1 MSLFQ
6 NSVLNKYLKGL
17 ESEKVNQAYERFINH
32 FHNPTIQE
40 NIRNSKEEQYQGE
53 FLIDLFVNV
62 LGYTKN
68 PTPEFNLTTELKNI
82 KGSKKTDGAILKDE
96 KALAVIELKGTN
108 TTDLSKV
115 ETQAFGYKNNQPGC
129 NYVIT
134 SNFEKLRFYIDNAVD
149 FEEFN
154 LFKLSKERFDSL
166 WLCLSSEYLLKDIPK
181 KIKDE
186 SLTQEENV
194 TKKLYKDYASFR
206 NEIFDA
212 IQKENPEFDKL
223 TLFKKTQKLLDRFL
237 FIFFAE
243 DRLLLPPNSIRS
255 IVNQWTDLRDKYDE
269 YFPLYDRFKKYFG
282 YMNTGHK
289 GQQHDIFAYNGG
301 LFAPDEILDNIKIN
315 DDLLHKHTINLSNYD
330 FESEVSV
337 NILGHI
343 FEHSLNDI
351 DEIQAE
357 IQGVASEQSKT
368 KRKKDGVFYT
378 PKYITKYIVD
388 NTVGKLC
395 EEKKTELDIQEAEY
409 EKERKGRQKATLKK
423 LTQKL
428 EDYRKWLLQITICDP
443 ACGSGAFL
451 NQALEFLIAEHQY
464 IDELQAKLF
473 GDAMVLS
480 ELENSIL
487 ENNLFGVDINEESV
501 EIAKLSLWLRTAQK
515 GRKLTSLNNNIKC
528 GNSLIDDPTVAGEKA
543 FIWKNEFPEVF
554 AKGGF
559 DVIIGNPPYVRVQ
572 NLDKNSVVYFEEHYK
587 SATGKFDIYVLFNEL
602 SIELLKERG
611 LLSFIQPHRF
621 INADFGKGLK
631 NVFESTQYLNK
642 IISFSDIDI
651 FQGATTY
658 TAIFFLEKK
667 VNDSILYKEYTDKK
681 PIYISENLD
690 FLKNND
696 FIKVSYSSIKNN
708 WEFKNEAELTL
719 LNRLRGFKKLS
730 NIALNIS
737 QGVIPGSDK
746 IYYLEV
752 IEEQGA
758 KILVKNQLDD
768 RKFLIEKN
776 ITKSIIKGNN
786 IKRYA
791 LPTSDYVIIYPYTF
805 LNNEQ
810 KLLSLKELEQNYPLA
825 FDYLSMHKEFLINL
839 RKKYKTNPL
848 EWYGFHRA
856 REMRFLEV
864 DKLITSH
871 TSISPSFTYATGS
884 NYFNQNVY
892 GIEIKKEI
900 SLIQI
905 LGILNSK
912 LSDFYI
918 RNTSSMINGGYF
930 LYKTDYISNLPI
942 ITKEKSQLI
951 SLTKNAL
958 ELNSKLSNHNER
970 FLKYLSRSYRIE
982 KFSKKLE
989 NWNELDFGGFIKEL
1003 NKAIK
1008 KFGGEKFSKSDEIE
1022 WMEIFDVKKNEG
1034 VNLIRQ
1040 ISKTE
1045 REIDQIVYELFGL
1058 TLNEI
1063 KVVEEAT
1070 A

>member
-17 ESEKVNQAYERFINH
+17 ESEKVNQAYERFTNH

-62 LGYTKN
+62 LGYIKN
-68 PTPEFNLTTELKNI
+68 PTPDFNLTTELKNI
-82 KGSKKTDGAILKDE
+82 KGSKKTDGAILKGE

-134 SNFEKLRFYIDNAVD
+134 SNFEKLRFYIDNAVE

-154 LFKLSKERFDSL
+154 LFQLTKERFDIL

-186 SLTQEENV
+186 SLTQEENI

-206 NEIFDA
+206 NEVFDA
-212 IQKENPEFDKL
+212 IQKENPEYDKL

-255 IVNQWTDLRDKYDE
+255 IVNQWTDLKDKYDE

-301 LFAPDEILDNIKIN
+301 LFAPDEVLDNIKIN
-315 DDLLHKHTINLSNYD
+315 DDLLYKHTVNLSNYD

-357 IQGVASEQSKT
+357 IQGISSDQSKT

-378 PKYITKYIVD
+378 PKYVTKYIVD

-473 GDAMVLS
+473 GDAMILS
-480 ELENSIL
+480 EVENSIL
-487 ENNLFGVDINEESV
+487 ENNLFGVDINDESV
-501 EIAKLSLWLRTAQK
+501 DIAKLSLWLRTAQK
-515 GRKLTSLNNNIKC
+515 GRKLTSLNSNIKC
-528 GNSLIDDPTVAGEKA
+528 GNSLIDDSTVAGNKA
-543 FIWKNEFPEVF
+543 FNWKNEFPEVF

-559 DVIIGNPPYVRVQ
+559 DVIIGNPPYAGRTSFISDIEKKFIRSDYKTSEGRFELYQ
-572 NLDKNSVVYFEEHYK
+572 LFIERSLDISNKENS
-587 SATGKFDIYVLFNEL
+587 YVSLITPQTWL
-602 SIELLKERG
+602 SI
-611 LLSFIQPHRF
+611 IQSTKLRQEV
-621 INADFGKGLK
+621 LK
-631 NVFESTQYLNK
+631 NKELFEIIFLGKDIFPDASVDTVIFIISKGKKNNHINYLNSGNLITTNLHYTEIQYSEINTSDF
-642 IISFSDIDI
+642 IIPTSS
-651 FQGATTY
+651 
-658 TAIFFLEKK
+658 
-667 VNDSILYKEYTDKK
+667 
-681 PIYISENLD
+681 
-690 FLKNND
+690 NND
-696 FIKVSYSSIKNN
+696 YSSIEKKIKKGSDNLEKIGEWSDGVIVAGKAKDFAFSYEKTDESFFPMLIGRDVERYTINWSGKYCCRDKNLIEQHN
-708 WEFKNEAELTL
+708 PSAY
-719 LNRLRGFKKLS
+719 RLREERMFKRR
-730 NIALNIS
+730 
-737 QGVIPGSDK
+737 
-746 IYYLEV
+746 
-752 IEEQGA
+752 
-758 KILVKNQLDD
+758 KILIRKTGNSIVSTIDD
-768 RKFLIEKN
+768 SEF
-776 ITKSIIKGNN
+776 
-786 IKRYA
+786 Y
-791 LPTSDYVIIYPYTF
+791 Y
-805 LNNEQ
+805 EQ
-810 KLLSLKELEQNYPLA
+810 SLFSFGIVDQVGYNLEFVQ
-825 FDYLSMHKEFLINL
+825 S
-839 RKKYKTNPL
+839 
-848 EWYGFHRA
+848 
-856 REMRFLEV
+856 
-864 DKLITSH
+864 
-871 TSISPSFTYATGS
+871 
-884 NYFNQNVY
+884 
-892 GIEIKKEI
+892 
-900 SLIQI
+900 
-905 LGILNSK
+905 ILNSK
-912 LSDFYI
+912 LANFLLKMNSFSMKDTFPQIRIHWLKDFPI
-918 RNTSSMINGGYF
+918 KKLNIENQQLFIEQTNRILEF
-930 LYKTDYISNLPI
+930 SNEL
-942 ITKEKSQLI
+942 
-951 SLTKNAL
+951 LTKSNSL
-958 ELNSKLSNHNER
+958 VSLLNSKYE
-970 FLKYLSRSYRIE
+970 IE
-982 KFSKKLE
+982 KTSKKLQ
-989 NWNELDFGGFIKEL
+989 NWHELNFAEFLKEL
-1003 NKAIK
+1003 KKQKIQLTLNEESEWMQYFNEQKQKAIA
-1008 KFGGEKFSKSDEIE
+1008 
-1022 WMEIFDVKKNEG
+1022 
-1034 VNLIRQ
+1034 L
-1040 ISKTE
+1040 KTE
-1045 REIDQIVYELFGL
+1045 IDKTDREIDQMVYELYGL
-1058 TLNEI
+1058 TEKEI

>member
-17 ESEKVNQAYERFINH
+17 ESEKVTQAYERFTSH

-82 KGSKKTDGAILKDE
+82 KGSKKTDGAILKGE

-154 LFKLSKERFDSL
+154 LFQLSKERFDIL

-212 IQKENPEFDKL
+212 IQKENQEYNKL

-315 DDLLHKHTINLSNYD
+315 DDLLYKHTVNLSNYD

-357 IQGVASEQSKT
+357 IQGITSDQSKT

-423 LTQKL
+423 LSQKL

-451 NQALEFLIAEHQY
+451 NQALEFLIVEHQY

-480 ELENSIL
+480 EVENAIL
-487 ENNLFGVDINEESV
+487 ENNIYGVDINEESV

-528 GNSLIDDPTVAGEKA
+528 GNSLIDDPSVAGDKA
-543 FIWKNEFPEVF
+543 FNWQNEFPEVF

-559 DVIIGNPPYVRVQ
+559 DVIIGNPPYVLCQPSNTNEIVLNFYKKFEVASYKIDLFHLFFEKSIEYLKANGKLGFITPNTYLNNKFIKPLRSFILKETSINILINYKDQIFVDAGVDVATIILTKEKLDDNKITLIEVENSIEKQ
-572 NLDKNSVVYFEEHYK
+572 LGQKPQSLWLKDKENTFNLNKEF
-587 SATGKFDIYVLFNEL
+587 AIKFDNCVPLNEICTSYFGIQAYDRKSTINIDKLDDNHLPIIDGGDINSFSYSLPTKYFNFLPEKIKSGGNFNVYNEKRIVISQIGFTPIVGICEKGILGSNTLYNINLKPNSKFHLYFLL
-602 SIELLKERG
+602 SILNSSLIKAYWVSKYSDGKKLFPKIKGFQLKELPIKVVAEEFQLPFVDKAEN
-611 LLSFIQPHRF
+611 LLSFNSNFQTLR
-621 INADFGKGLK
+621 NA
-631 NVFESTQYLNK
+631 
-642 IISFSDIDI
+642 
-651 FQGATTY
+651 
-658 TAIFFLEKK
+658 
-667 VNDSILYKEYTDKK
+667 
-681 PIYISENLD
+681 
-690 FLKNND
+690 
-696 FIKVSYSSIKNN
+696 
-708 WEFKNEAELTL
+708 
-719 LNRLRGFKKLS
+719 
-730 NIALNIS
+730 
-737 QGVIPGSDK
+737 
-746 IYYLEV
+746 
-752 IEEQGA
+752 
-758 KILVKNQLDD
+758 
-768 RKFLIEKN
+768 
-776 ITKSIIKGNN
+776 
-786 IKRYA
+786 
-791 LPTSDYVIIYPYTF
+791 
-805 LNNEQ
+805 
-810 KLLSLKELEQNYPLA
+810 
-825 FDYLSMHKEFLINL
+825 LINL
-839 RKKYKTNPL
+839 VL
-848 EWYGFHRA
+848 
-856 REMRFLEV
+856 
-864 DKLITSH
+864 
-871 TSISPSFTYATGS
+871 
-884 NYFNQNVY
+884 
-892 GIEIKKEI
+892 
-900 SLIQI
+900 
-905 LGILNSK
+905 SK
-912 LSDFYI
+912 F
-918 RNTSSMINGGYF
+918 
-930 LYKTDYISNLPI
+930 
-942 ITKEKSQLI
+942 Q
-951 SLTKNAL
+951 
-958 ELNSKLSNHNER
+958 
-970 FLKYLSRSYRIE
+970 IE
-982 KFSKKLE
+982 KISKKLQ
-989 NWNELDFGGFIKEL
+989 NWNELDYGEFLKEL
-1003 NKAIK
+1003 KKNKIQLSLSEEA
-1008 KFGGEKFSKSDEIE
+1008 E
-1022 WMEIFDVKKNEG
+1022 WMQYFNEQKQKADQ
-1034 VNLIRQ
+1034 L
-1040 ISKTE
+1040 KTE
-1045 REIDQIVYELFGL
+1045 IDKTNKEIDQMVYELYGL
-1058 TLNEI
+1058 TGEEI
-1063 KVVEEAT
+1063 NIVEEAT

>member
-17 ESEKVNQAYERFINH
+17 ESEKVNEAYERFTSH

-62 LGYTKN
+62 FGYIKN
-68 PTPEFNLTTELKNI
+68 PTPDFNLTTELKNI
-82 KGSKKTDGAILKDE
+82 KGSKKTDGAILKGE

-154 LFKLSKERFDSL
+154 LFQLTKERFEIL
-166 WLCLSSEYLLKDIPK
+166 CLCLSSEYLLKDIPK

-186 SLTQEENV
+186 SLTQEENI

-212 IQKENPEFDKL
+212 IQNENPEYDKL

-255 IVNQWTDLRDKYDE
+255 IVNQWTDLKDKYDE

-301 LFAPDEILDNIKIN
+301 LFAPDDILDNIKIN
-315 DDLLHKHTINLSNYD
+315 DDLLYKHTVNLSNYD

-357 IQGVASEQSKT
+357 IQGVSTEQNKT

-451 NQALEFLIAEHQY
+451 NQALEFLIKEHQY

-480 ELENSIL
+480 EVENSIL

-528 GNSLIDDPTVAGEKA
+528 GNSLIDDPVVAGDNA
-543 FIWKNEFPEVF
+543 FNWNIEFPEVF
-554 AKGGF
+554 ANGGF
-559 DVIIGNPPYVRVQ
+559 DLVIGNPPYV
-572 NLDKNSVVYFEEHYK
+572 NLYNMDDNHRNYFDDSSDFPSTYLK
-587 SATGKFDIYVLFNEL
+587 YDLYVLFFDRGF
-602 SIELLKERG
+602 SI
-611 LLSFIQPHRF
+611 
-621 INADFGKGLK
+621 
-631 NVFESTQYLNK
+631 
-642 IISFSDIDI
+642 
-651 FQGATTY
+651 
-658 TAIFFLEKK
+658 
-667 VNDSILYKEYTDKK
+667 
-681 PIYISENLD
+681 
-690 FLKNND
+690 LKNNGHLSYIIPSVILSIPYGKNLRNKICSDYSIETIVD
-696 FIKVSYSSIKNN
+696 FTGFKVFADAMVESCILSIKKSKPTVNN
-708 WEFKNEAELTL
+708 IIQIKKPKLEIFDFNDNPKTIKQDIFLTTE
-719 LNRLRGFKKLS
+719 GFQFRIDLD
-730 NIALNIS
+730 
-737 QGVIPGSDK
+737 IPSIKIIDK
-746 IYYLEV
+746 IKKKSVTLESIYYVSKGIVAFSKVDKRKKEDFLHIDKINDKCHKYLEGRDV
-752 IEEQGA
+752 S
-758 KILVKNQLDD
+758 
-768 RKFLIEKN
+768 RYLIEFDSKYLEYDKEIMSRPTFPELHLN
-776 ITKSIIKGNN
+776 PKIIIRAISGGINATYDKDSYF
-786 IKRYA
+786 I
-791 LPTSDYVIIYPYTF
+791 D
-805 LNNEQ
+805 Q
-810 KLLSLKELEQNYPLA
+810 KLIICSN
-825 FDYLSMHKEFLINL
+825 
-839 RKKYKTNPL
+839 R
-848 EWYGFHRA
+848 
-856 REMRFLEV
+856 
-864 DKLITSH
+864 KLIEPFIASGKRPKTEILKDSE
-871 TSISPSFTYATGS
+871 SIDYWST
-884 NYFNQNVY
+884 
-892 GIEIKKEI
+892 
-900 SLIQI
+900 

-912 LSDFYI
+912 LSTFYYLKMLKGGVSVLPEDI
-918 RNTSSMINGGYF
+918 RQFPIF
-930 LYKTDYISNLPI
+930 PHSNKRESICLKV
-942 ITKEKSQLI
+942 KEVLKR
-951 SLTKNAL
+951 NL
-958 ELNSKLSNHNER
+958 ELNVVRQSLLSLLNSK
-970 FLKYLSRSYRIE
+970 FKIE
-982 KFSKKLE
+982 KATKKLQ
-989 NWNELDFGGFIKEL
+989 NWHELDFGEFLKEL
-1003 NKAIK
+1003 EKARK
-1008 KFGGEKFSKSDEIE
+1008 KSAKENETEYNKFSLSDEAE
-1022 WMEIFDVKKNEG
+1022 WMQYFNEQKQKAEELKIEM
-1034 VNLIRQ
+1034 N
-1040 ISKTE
+1040 KTD
-1045 REIDQIVYELFGL
+1045 REIDQTIYELYGL
-1058 TLNEI
+1058 NQEEI
-1063 KVVEEAT
+1063 NIVEEAT
-1070 A
+1070 T

>member
-17 ESEKVNQAYERFINH
+17 ESEKVNQAYERFISH

-68 PTPEFNLTTELKNI
+68 PTPDFNLTTELKNI
-82 KGSKKTDGAILKDE
+82 TGSKKTDGAILKGE

-115 ETQAFGYKNNQPGC
+115 ETQAFGYKNNQTGC

-154 LFKLSKERFDSL
+154 LFQLSKERFDIL

-212 IQKENPEFDKL
+212 IQKENPEYGKL

-255 IVNQWTDLRDKYDE
+255 ILNQWADLRDKYDE
-269 YFPLYDRFKKYFG
+269 YFPLYNRFKKYFG

-315 DDLLHKHTINLSNYD
+315 DELLYKHTLNLSNYD

-357 IQGVASEQSKT
+357 IQGVATDQSKT

-395 EEKKTELDIQEAEY
+395 EEKKTELDIQEADY
-409 EKERKGRQKATLKK
+409 EKERKGRKSTTLKN

-480 ELENSIL
+480 EVENAIL
-487 ENNLFGVDINEESV
+487 ENNIYGVDINEESV

-528 GNSLIDDPTVAGEKA
+528 GNSLIDDPTVAGDKA
-543 FIWKNEFPEVF
+543 FNWEKEFPEVF
-554 AKGGF
+554 ANGGF
-559 DVIIGNPPYVRVQ
+559 DVIIGNPPYVDIKG
-572 NLDKNSVVYFEEHYK
+572 LDNDLVK
-587 SATGKFDIYVLFNEL
+587 VLFKTYKTTENRINL
-602 SIELLKERG
+602 YSIFIEKGYDLIRKDG
-611 LLSFIQPHRF
+611 FLSFINPNSILVNSSYTKIRKLLLDDMTRIVKLPDDVF
-621 INADFGKGLK
+621 ADATVETIIFEFRK
-631 NVFESTQYLNK
+631 NYSN
-642 IISFSDIDI
+642 D
-651 FQGATTY
+651 
-658 TAIFFLEKK
+658 K
-667 VNDSILYKEYTDKK
+667 VNTIVY
-681 PIYISENLD
+681 N
-690 FLKNND
+690 
-696 FIKVSYSSIKNN
+696 
-708 WEFKNEAELTL
+708 KNEKISYVDD
-719 LNRLRGFKKLS
+719 LR
-730 NIALNIS
+730 
-737 QGVIPGSDK
+737 
-746 IYYLEV
+746 
-752 IEEQGA
+752 
-758 KILVKNQLDD
+758 
-768 RKFLIEKN
+768 
-776 ITKSIIKGNN
+776 T
-786 IKRYA
+786 
-791 LPTSDYVIIYPYTF
+791 
-805 LNNEQ
+805 
-810 KLLSLKELEQNYPLA
+810 
-825 FDYLSMHKEFLINL
+825 
-839 RKKYKTNPL
+839 
-848 EWYGFHRA
+848 
-856 REMRFLEV
+856 
-864 DKLITSH
+864 
-871 TSISPSFTYATGS
+871 
-884 NYFNQNVY
+884 
-892 GIEIKKEI
+892 KEI
-900 SLIQI
+900 SKANWKQ
-905 LGILNSK
+905 N
-912 LSDFYI
+912 
-918 RNTSSMINGGYF
+918 
-930 LYKTDYISNLPI
+930 
-942 ITKEKSQLI
+942 
-951 SLTKNAL
+951 
-958 ELNSKLSNHNER
+958 
-970 FLKYLSRSYRIE
+970 
-982 KFSKKLE
+982 E
-989 NWNELDFGGFIKEL
+989 NWNFNIYVSPEQFELLQKILSDAVELETIADFTLGITPYDKYKGHSQEIIKSRAFHSKTKDGEEYKPLISGGNIERYYV
-1003 NKAIK
+1003 
-1008 KFGGEKFSKSDEIE
+1008 SDEITE
-1022 WMEIFDVKKNEG
+1022 YIKYGDWLGAPRDERFFNSPRI
-1034 VNLIRQ
+1034 LIRQ
-1040 ISKTE
+1040 IVSGKPPRIYAGYTDKSLYYTQIGFGVIPNSDTIGVKSLLALINSNLINFYHKYSFLDLEKELFQKILIANCKKFPISNRLLKKPNLFNLIIDKMIELKEHENLLINNFILLLQSKFDITKPSKKLQNWHELVYGEFLKELKKNKIQLSLNEEAEWMQYFNEQKQKATE
-1045 REIDQIVYELFGL
+1045 LKAEIDKTDKEIDQMVYELYGL
-1058 TLNEI
+1058 TDEEI
-1063 KVVEEAT
+1063 AIVEDST
-1070 A
+1070 R